1 MKIVYILVIM
11 ITIINADFFD
21 SASSMFHKLR
31 DKVITKDE
39 TKSNQQLREERFKD
53 IWKDIKDKLVKG
65 YKLYDKKEKAPDNTF
80 FIGKDKGDYQEDIDE
95 VLNEI
100 IDALVDDNLLKYKDD
115 IADIDNKIKKYEEK
129 LARLREDRI
138 SAPKE
143 STIHTTKAKYDKK
156 IKETLEEIEILKSKK
171 HIVYQKL
178 KDDFKRVGV
187 KLDTKQI
194 DIILDRV
201 DGDDIIQLSLVMDVL
216 KQITAQILELMKES
230 GEDLTQAKRYYGMHL
245 VSLAL
250 VVHIQQKYIQK
261 VNKVYIP
268 KIDKLIQQSKD
279 IIYKTEIAID
289 KENSPTR
296 REVYESNL
304 KAQKLTLKVAKLYKG
319 HLISAINSVKKAQIT
334 AKKNL
339 DLAENT
345 YATVSLSSGLYNLIK
360 ENEAM
365 FDKIS
370 QIQMPKIEPF
380 ENLQIQKKYK
390 ELTKKILE
398 E

>member
-1 MKIVYILVIM
+1 MRIKLILILLITTLNASFLDNAGDFFSSLKDKIV
-11 ITIINADFFD
+11 
-21 SASSMFHKLR
+21 K
-31 DKVITKDE
+31 KDE
-39 TKSNQQLREERFKD
+39 KKSDKQLREEHFKD
-53 IWKDIKDKLVKG
+53 IWKSIKDKLVEG
-65 YKLYDKKEKAPDNTF
+65 YRLYDKKEKAPDSAF
-80 FIGKDKGDYQEDIDE
+80 FSKDKSDYQEDIDE
-95 VLNEI
+95 LLGTI
-100 IDALVDDNLLKYKDD
+100 IEALIEDDFLEYKDEV
-115 IADIDNKIKKYEEK
+115 ADIEEKIRRYENK
-129 LARLREDRI
+129 LARLREDRV

-143 STIHTTKAKYDKK
+143 STIHTTKAKYDQK
-156 IKETLEEIEILKSKK
+156 IKQTLEEIEILKSKK
-171 HIVYQKL
+171 EQIYKKL

-194 DIILDRV
+194 DTILDRV

-216 KQITAQILELMKES
+216 KQITAQILELMRES
-230 GEDLTQAKRYYGMHL
+230 GEDLDQAKRYYGMHL

-250 VVHIQQKYIQK
+250 VVHIQERYIQK
-261 VNKVYIP
+261 VKNVYIP
-268 KIDKLIQQSKD
+268 KLDKLIQKSKD

-289 KENSPTR
+289 KEDSKSR
-296 REVYESNL
+296 RAIYESNL
-304 KAQKLTLKVAKLYKG
+304 KAQKLTLEVAKLYKK
-319 HLISAINSVKKAQIT
+319 HLLEAINSVKRAQIT

-345 YATVSLSSGLYNLIK
+345 YSTVSLSSGLYNLIK

-370 QIQMPKIEPF
+370 QIQMPRIEPF
-380 ENLQIQKKYK
+380 KNLQIQKKYK